1 MRKKIILI
9 PVALFFFNGVFAQT
23 SSGLST
29 EKLLEFN
36 TYIQDEIDAENIAGA
51 EILIAQNDVVAWQ
64 ESFGKHN
71 MKTGTPLTKNS
82 IYYIQSMTK
91 PLISVAIMQL
101 VEKGMI
107 AIEDP
112 VYMYIPEVE
121 NLGITTDVELGID
134 ALTLAPKKTMT
145 IRDLLTHTAGM
156 THGLGSSK
164 LDKEL
169 FKLLYN
175 ETLDYK
181 GHPDLE
187 SRIDVLMHAPLIG
200 EPREQWVYS
209 AAPDLLTLILQRIS
223 KKSIPAYLKEH
234 IFDPLRMIDT
244 GYNLNE

>member
-1 MRKKIILI
+1 M
-9 PVALFFFNGVFAQT
+9 FAQT

-112 VYMYIPEVE
+112 VYLYIPEVE

-145 IRDLLTHTAGM
+145 ICDLLTHTAGM

-169 FKLLYN
+169 FKLL
-175 ETLDYK
+175 
-181 GHPDLE
+181 
-187 SRIDVLMHAPLIG
+187 
-200 EPREQWVYS
+200 
-209 AAPDLLTLILQRIS
+209 
-223 KKSIPAYLKEH
+223 
-234 IFDPLRMIDT
+234 
-244 GYNLNE
+244 

>member
-1 MRKKIILI
+1 MRKKLILI

-121 NLGITTDVELGID
+121 NLGIITDVELGID

-169 FKLLYN
+169 FKLL
-175 ETLDYK
+175 
-181 GHPDLE
+181 
-187 SRIDVLMHAPLIG
+187 
-200 EPREQWVYS
+200 
-209 AAPDLLTLILQRIS
+209 
-223 KKSIPAYLKEH
+223 
-234 IFDPLRMIDT
+234 
-244 GYNLNE
+244 

>member
-64 ESFGKHN
+64 DSFGKHN

-101 VEKGMI
+101 V
-107 AIEDP
+107 
-112 VYMYIPEVE
+112 
-121 NLGITTDVELGID
+121 
-134 ALTLAPKKTMT
+134 
-145 IRDLLTHTAGM
+145 
-156 THGLGSSK
+156 
-164 LDKEL
+164 
-169 FKLLYN
+169 
-175 ETLDYK
+175 
-181 GHPDLE
+181 
-187 SRIDVLMHAPLIG
+187 
-200 EPREQWVYS
+200 
-209 AAPDLLTLILQRIS
+209 
-223 KKSIPAYLKEH
+223 
-234 IFDPLRMIDT
+234 
-244 GYNLNE
+244 